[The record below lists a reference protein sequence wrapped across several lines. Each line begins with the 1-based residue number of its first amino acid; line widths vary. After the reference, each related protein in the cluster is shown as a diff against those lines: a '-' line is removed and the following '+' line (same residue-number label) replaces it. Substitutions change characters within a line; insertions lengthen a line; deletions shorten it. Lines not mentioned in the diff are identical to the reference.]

1 MGIFTRLRAA
11 IDAFSGKVP
20 QGKAEQHPLYLN
32 FNVGTLGQPTQNSK
46 VNHQMLRNFSE
57 NAVVR
62 RAIDYIRNQVCRLAW
77 DFETILLDKKLT
89 ADQKR
94 RVQLLKDCLSNPN
107 PNDDWMTW
115 IGQLIEDSLVIG
127 QSYTENKEFTGH
139 EKDHPY
145 LWYPVDAASVQ
156 VYLDWDGDPRK
167 PRFAQFDLKGR
178 RIDLK
183 TTELFEMVH
192 NKRSNTPFGLS
203 PVEVAVHQIQYLLEA
218 QNYAG
223 KTASNATPKKLLS
236 LGSDVGETQ
245 VQAYRRYFKDE
256 IEGRSHLPI
265 IGGTEDPKSI
275 ELGHTGDQALFLQW
289 QAFLIGIIASTF
301 NLDAMKFN
309 LVVGINRS
317 TGDTLDDVSDEGAIR
332 PMAQQIEYYINRHIV
347 PLFGLDG
354 VVKFRFQ
361 YTTSFQDRKS
371 LSVIH
376 QIYLQA
382 ETMTINEARREIG
395 LPPLPY
401 SNLIGMSKGDLTV
414 SEYRAIFGGTNTLQ
428 DSVGV
433 DSDTK
438 TENPIREEMETNAE
452 KTKHDM
458 QEGENGSNRPKNETQ
473 DPNNNGGN
481 NGVHGAPKPKEKSM
495 NQRNDRGLD
504 NNL

>member
-1 MGIFTRLRAA
+1 MPSERRWHMGFYNRLKAA

-20 QGKAEQHPLYLN
+20 QGKAEQYPLSM
-32 FNVGTLGQPTQNSK
+32 FFSAGSIGQPTQNSK
-46 VNHQMLRNFSE
+46 INHQMLRNFSE

-77 DFETILLDKKLT
+77 DFETVLIDKKLT
-89 ADQKR
+89 AEQKR
-94 RVQLLKDCLSNPN
+94 KVELMRNCLMNPN
-107 PNDDWMTW
+107 PNDDWMSW
-115 IGQLIEDSLVIG
+115 IGQKIEDILVIG
-127 QSYTENKEFTGH
+127 QAYTENKPFDGH

-156 VYLDWDGDPRK
+156 IYLDWDGDPRK
-167 PRFAQFDLKGR
+167 SRYAQFDLKGK

-183 TTELFEMVH
+183 TTELFEIVH

-203 PVEVAVHQIQYLLEA
+203 PVEVSVHQIQYLLEA

-223 KTASNATPKKLLS
+223 KTASNATPKKLLD
-236 LGSDVGETQ
+236 LGSDASESQ
-245 VQAYRRYFKDE
+245 VQSFRRYFKDE

-265 IGGTEDPKSI
+265 IGGTENPKSI

-289 QAFLIGIIASTF
+289 QAFLIGIIASSF

-332 PMAQQIEYYINRHIV
+332 PMAQQIEYFINRHIV

-371 LSVIH
+371 LGVIH

-395 LPPLPY
+395 LTPLPY
-401 SNLIGMSKGDLTV
+401 SDLIGMSKGDLTL
-414 SEYRAIFGGTNTLQ
+414 SEYRAIFGGTVTMQ
-428 DSVGV
+428 DSVGI
-433 DSDTK
+433 DNDTG
-438 TENPIREEMETNAE
+438 TENPIREEMES
-452 KTKHDM
+452 KIV
-458 QEGENGSNRPKNETQ
+458 Q

-481 NGVHGAPKPKEKSM
+481 NGVHGTPAPKEKPS
-495 NQRNDRGLD
+495 NQRNDKGLD
-504 NNL
+504 NTL